1 MTDVANLTAEV
12 TPSNTTDPL
21 VWSSSDSTI
30 ASVSNGTIRTYAPGT
45 VTITAQ
51 AGSVTKTCEVTV
63 YEVPATGITLSQTA
77 QTLTKGDS
85 YRLTTELTPS
95 NTTDAVS
102 WTSSNSDIASVSGGT
117 VYANRVG
124 TATITATCGSVKAE
138 CVVTVQQKQYET
150 FTVTGTDG
158 FESQYTD
165 AGTHYYSNSINK
177 VWKLTTGAGIT
188 GVKLTFDEKTKLEN
202 GYDYLQVLDKDGEPV
217 SFTRSDGST
226 AERVT
231 GSGFANETI
240 TIKSFPVR
248 ILMHTDGSAV
258 DYGFKVK
265 KIEYICDLTKAS
277 VKTAKSSYAY
287 TGKALTPAVTVTVAG
302 KTLTKGTHYNV
313 QYSNNKNAGVAT
325 VKVTGIGENKG
336 TATTTF
342 KIVPK
347 KVTGLKQ
354 TTTTLKS
361 VKLTWTKQSG
371 ITGYK
376 VYKYANSK
384 YTLVKTISKATTNA
398 FTISGLKAGTTYT
411 YAVTAYK
418 TSGKTTCEGAKA
430 SVKIATL
437 PKTPVMTGKA
447 GTKSAVLTWKKI
459 PGATGY
465 IVYMATSKSGT
476 YKKAATVTKA
486 ATVKA
491 TIKNLT
497 SKKKY
502 YFKIRAYTKAPT
514 KTVYSAYSKIITVTV
529 R

>member
-1 MTDVANLTAEV
+1 MVFNGMKTNAYYLMYNKTW
-12 TPSNTTDPL
+12 T
-21 VWSSSDSTI
+21 SSTLKGYG
-30 ASVSNGTIRTYAPGT
+30 GTITWASFGDLLDADITVAEGEYIADGT
-45 VTITAQ
+45 TAY
-51 AGSVTKTCEVTV
+51 TPEVTV
-63 YEVPATGITLSQTA
+63 
-77 QTLTKGDS
+77 K
-85 YRLTTELTPS
+85 
-95 NTTDAVS
+95 
-102 WTSSNSDIASVSGGT
+102 
-117 VYANRVG
+117 VG
-124 TATITATCGSVKAE
+124 
-138 CVVTVQQKQYET
+138 
-150 FTVTGTDG
+150 
-158 FESQYTD
+158 
-165 AGTHYYSNSINK
+165 
-177 VWKLTTGAGIT
+177 
-188 GVKLTFDEKTKLEN
+188 
-202 GYDYLQVLDKDGEPV
+202 
-217 SFTRSDGST
+217 
-226 AERVT
+226 
-231 GSGFANETI
+231 
-240 TIKSFPVR
+240 
-248 ILMHTDGSAV
+248 
-258 DYGFKVK
+258 
-265 KIEYICDLTKAS
+265 
-277 VKTAKSSYAY
+277 
-287 TGKALTPAVTVTVAG
+287 G

-336 TATTTF
+336 TASTTF
-342 KIVPK
+342 NIVPK

-384 YTLVKTISKATTNA
+384 YTLVKTTTTNA